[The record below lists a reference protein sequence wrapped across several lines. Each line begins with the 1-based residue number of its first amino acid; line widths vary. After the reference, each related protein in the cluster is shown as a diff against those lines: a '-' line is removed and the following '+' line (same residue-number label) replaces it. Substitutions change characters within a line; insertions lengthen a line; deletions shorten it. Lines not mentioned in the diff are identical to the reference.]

1 MKAKPLDLSASALTG
16 ALCVVW
22 GFNQVVAKLALPD
35 VGPIMQT
42 GVRSAIGAICVVAF
56 ALVTNRRVFKLD
68 GTEAA
73 GALAGVLFTGEFIA
87 LYELLRFT
95 TAARATV
102 FVYAAPFFVAFGA
115 AFLLKD
121 ERLRPIQWAGLGL
134 AFLGVACGMA
144 GRTPGGA
151 LAGDALALLAAAL
164 WGATTLVIKATPL
177 KRADPL
183 KVLLYQI
190 GAAALIAPAAAYAF
204 GEPAPVHLSGAAIAS
219 LLWQGVAVVGVSY
232 ALWFWVLTRYVVA
245 QLSAFT
251 FISPLVGVFAG
262 WLVFGETITAA
273 FALAIALVLAGLAL
287 VNWPRRRARA
297 LAALRLERLAEP
309 PGEILDELP
318 GRAPGARAA
327 RRRPFERFGF
337 ELARRRLEA
346 EMPGVTV
353 DHGEVIVLA
362 AMVEAEPEAEPVG
375 ERHLLLDRLARID
388 GASAL
393 VLHHVARQKVAP
405 VRGRVEEHVPRAP
418 FDPALERRFERL
430 VGRVAGVE
438 RKIVAKDD
446 EPISRVAQE
455 AHQRGQAL
463 DVLAMDLDQFRG
475 APRPRSFG

>member
-42 GVRSAIGAICVVAF
+42 GVRSAIGAVCVVAF
-56 ALVTNRRVFKLD
+56 ALVTNRRLFDLD

-87 LYELLRFT
+87 LYESLRFT

-204 GEPAPVHLSGAAIAS
+204 GEPAPVHLSGVAIAS

-262 WLVFGETITAA
+262 WLVFGETITGA

-287 VNWPRRRARA
+287 VNWPRRRAS
-297 LAALRLERLAEP
+297 E
-309 PGEILDELP
+309 
-318 GRAPGARAA
+318 
-327 RRRPFERFGF
+327 
-337 ELARRRLEA
+337 
-346 EMPGVTV
+346 
-353 DHGEVIVLA
+353 
-362 AMVEAEPEAEPVG
+362 
-375 ERHLLLDRLARID
+375 
-388 GASAL
+388 S
-393 VLHHVARQKVAP
+393 
-405 VRGRVEEHVPRAP
+405 
-418 FDPALERRFERL
+418 
-430 VGRVAGVE
+430 
-438 RKIVAKDD
+438 
-446 EPISRVAQE
+446 
-455 AHQRGQAL
+455 
-463 DVLAMDLDQFRG
+463 
-475 APRPRSFG
+475 